1 MGDSPYASA
10 LAAPPCHSA
19 APPRGRAL
27 TAPRPHR
34 PHRAAV
40 AQALAAAAVLALML
54 LAPASAQADSP
65 GWSGSVTGTYTE
77 RAQTINWSRTQDA
90 TTTATSDGST
100 ANSDGTITFAWNHR
114 EQSAPCEQGGV
125 AYSAQTAGGTKPAH
139 QAIFVRVSDDGTYTV
154 ATGGDAVFDYYN
166 DYYDCATHSTSV
178 VSGGPYG
185 FTAPCDDHPQALP
198 AGWDGLTLSG
208 DRTCRVETTTGT
220 QVWHIVWHVTRAPDS
235 DHDGVPDPGSGPGPG
250 GDPGPGP
257 GGDPGPGP
265 GPGPGCGEGHPPDRD
280 HDGVVDPCDNCPDV
294 SNPDQADSDHDGRG
308 DACEKTPVYVALGD
322 SYASGEGACI
332 GSLLVGC
339 DYLPGTNTAKNR
351 CHRSAHSWPQ
361 LTFDSVRSLKPPWRF
376 VFAACSGAVIED
388 VRFSGQYQEPAQL
401 AKLRAQNTATREVRL
416 VTVTIGGNDMLFAK
430 IIERCVLLRSSGGC
444 KHHLPK
450 VPTQKPMNGRL
461 TGVYRAVHKAA
472 PHAQLYVLGYPQLFY
487 RKASE
492 LFSSK
497 HCPVTTDDARYLSAY
512 VDKFNRTIAAAV
524 SRANRLER
532 QAFAQFVDNSH
543 TFDGRELCR
552 PKLTP
557 FNAPSYLH
565 GVVVTHKGVA
575 KESFH
580 PNALGTAAMF
590 NTMRAGGL
598 HTDGIGVL
606 P

>member
-1 MGDSPYASA
+1 MPVHWRR
-10 LAAPPCHSA
+10 LPVTQRRRPE
-19 APPRGRAL
+19 GRAL

-265 GPGPGCGEGHPPDRD
+265 GPGPG
-280 HDGVVDPCDNCPDV
+280 
-294 SNPDQADSDHDGRG
+294 
-308 DACEKTPVYVALGD
+308 
-322 SYASGEGACI
+322 SGKATR
-332 GSLLVGC
+332 
-339 DYLPGTNTAKNR
+339 P
-351 CHRSAHSWPQ
+351 
-361 LTFDSVRSLKPPWRF
+361 
-376 VFAACSGAVIED
+376 
-388 VRFSGQYQEPAQL
+388 
-401 AKLRAQNTATREVRL
+401 TAT
-416 VTVTIGGNDMLFAK
+416 TTA
-430 IIERCVLLRSSGGC
+430 SSTRATTA
-444 KHHLPK
+444 
-450 VPTQKPMNGRL
+450 PT
-461 TGVYRAVHKAA
+461 
-472 PHAQLYVLGYPQLFY
+472 
-487 RKASE
+487 
-492 LFSSK
+492 
-497 HCPVTTDDARYLSAY
+497 CPTPTRPTPTT
-512 VDKFNRTIAAAV
+512 TAAATPARRPR
-524 SRANRLER
+524 STSPWATPTPPARA
-532 QAFAQFVDNSH
+532 
-543 TFDGRELCR
+543 
-552 PKLTP
+552 
-557 FNAPSYLH
+557 
-565 GVVVTHKGVA
+565 
-575 KESFH
+575 
-580 PNALGTAAMF
+580 
-590 NTMRAGGL
+590 RASARC
-598 HTDGIGVL
+598 
-606 P
+606 